1 VAAPAVQD
9 KLAAVGMRLA
19 ASTPAEQQ
27 ALLVNEIR
35 RWGEVI
41 RAARI
46 DPV

>member
-1 VAAPAVQD
+1 
-9 KLAAVGMRLA
+9 MRLA

-41 RAARI
+41 QAARI